1 MELIKKYLTN
11 KTKIIQL
18 RKEIISHEHKLE
30 TEIDFNKKKR
40 IAKRHDVNWSE
51 KTRTNYGK
59 IK

>member
-30 TEIDFNKKKR
+30 TEIDFNKQKKR
-40 IAKRHDVNWSE
+40 IAKRHDVN
-51 KTRTNYGK
+51 
-59 IK
+59 